1 MDVCRGF
8 HYFIIFLEYWKFNTP
23 KNSINDAPNFFCFF
37 PYSTLT
43 PPSRGRQLAAL
54 KVVAGRYRPQDGWI
68 GPGKTG
74 QTQGSIQTL
83 QSAQS
88 WLSDARVAQGTLKPA
103 RSQPN
108 PRFWV
113 VIWSAT
119 SSTPLAAGLWM
130 EGLGW
135 SMIQKKFFSSG
146 VYRVLECKQILL
158 W

>member
-8 HYFIIFLEYWKFNTP
+8 RYFIIFLEYWKFNTP
-23 KNSINDAPNFFCFF
+23 KNSINDAPNCFCFF

-43 PPSRGRQLAAL
+43 PPSRGRQQVEL

-68 GPGKTG
+68 GSGKTEK
-74 QTQGSIQTL
+74 TPGSIQTL

-88 WLSDARVAQGTLKPA
+88 WLSDARVAQGTPEPA

-108 PRFWV
+108 PRFWM
-113 VIWSAT
+113 VIWPAT
-119 SSTPLAAGLWM
+119 SSTPPAFSLWM

-135 SMIQKKFFSSG
+135 SMEKNKNNWARHLSSSW
-146 VYRVLECKQILL
+146 VC
-158 W
+158 

>member
-8 HYFIIFLEYWKFNTP
+8 HYFIIFVEYWKFNTS
-23 KNSINDAPNFFCFF
+23 KNSINAALFFCRS
-37 PYSTLT
+37 YSTLT

-68 GPGKTG
+68 GSGKTE

-88 WLSDARVAQGTLKPA
+88 WLSDARVAQGTPEPA

-108 PRFWV
+108 PRFWM
-113 VIWSAT
+113 VIWAAT
-119 SSTPLAAGLWM
+119 SSTPPASSLWM

-135 SMIQKKFFSSG
+135 CMEKKKKNCARHFSSSWM
-146 VYRVLECKQILL
+146 C
-158 W
+158 